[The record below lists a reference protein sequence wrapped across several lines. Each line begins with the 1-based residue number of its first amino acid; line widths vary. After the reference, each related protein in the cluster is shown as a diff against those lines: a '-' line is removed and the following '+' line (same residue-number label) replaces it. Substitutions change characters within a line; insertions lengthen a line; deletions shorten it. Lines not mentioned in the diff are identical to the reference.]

1 MTAHPIAA
9 IGAIAAAAPDGATL
23 PVAPSLMPATIQAA
37 GAPAQTSF
45 FQMISKS
52 IDQVSQKAAD
62 ADDQVKAFILDDS
75 MPPYR
80 VIYALEKSQM
90 SLQMMLQVRNRVVE
104 GYQEIMRM
112 QL

>member
-9 IGAIAAAAPDGATL
+9 IGAIAAAAPDGQTL
-23 PVAPSLMPATIQAA
+23 STALPIAPSLMPATTQVT

-80 VIYALEKSQM
+80 V
-90 SLQMMLQVRNRVVE
+90 LQVRNRVVE